1 MAVLSRSAWTT
12 AKNQAPAIKRDQTE
26 IYLHYPGQPGAIGR
40 ASQAATARRLRNY
53 RVMHTRGQYSEI
65 AYNWAVDQDG
75 RIWELRGKR
84 QCGGNGGQTTNRR
97 GQAILVL
104 TGNTEQPTEDCIR
117 GINECIAMIRDW
129 QPTARTIRGHRESF
143 EASTVCPGE
152 PIMRLIKAGAFTGNV
167 AQSVPEAVKD
177 AARPWR
183 DSPRAK
189 SMEAAQVE
197 RIQKLLGVKA
207 DGVYGDKTGT
217 AVSAVQAALELTPDG
232 VWGPATEDAVTTLN
246 ELKKDTERLIAF
258 GEQIHWRTDVTKKA
272 VEELPAAIFAHK
284 VPLEG
289 DFKGQSGDA
298 AGIRKWYAHDVKRIV
313 DAVREQGQQ
322 NAVVR
327 EDVAALGAGL
337 IALDKKV
344 DALVE
349 ALTESKPA

>member
-1 MAVLSRSAWTT
+1 MTVLSRSAWTT

-40 ASQAATARRLRNY
+40 GSVAATAQRLRNY
-53 RVMHTRGQYSEI
+53 RLMHTRGQYSEI

-152 PIMRLIKAGAFTGNV
+152 PIMRLIKAGAFTGKA

-183 DSPRAK
+183 DSPRVKGMDAGV
-189 SMEAAQVE
+189 VE
-197 RIQKLLGVKA
+197 GVQKLLGLTD
-207 DGVYGDKTGT
+207 DGIYGDKTGT
-217 AVSAVQAALELTPDG
+217 AVAAVQASLELTPDG
-232 VWGPATEDAVTTLN
+232 IWGPATEAAVSKIDDIHDRVTRYLDTKTSHVARQVWEHQI
-246 ELKKDTERLIAF
+246 ELKGSEFEGKISTPGTKFIWLDHERET
-258 GEQIHWRTDVTKKA
+258 GE
-272 VEELPAAIFAHK
+272 AAIRR
-284 VPLEG
+284 
-289 DFKGQSGDA
+289 DIDA
-298 AGIRKWYAHDVKRIV
+298 I
-313 DAVREQGQQ
+313 
-322 NAVVR
+322 
-327 EDVAALGAGL
+327 GAGL

-344 DALVE
+344 DALVK
-349 ALTESKPA
+349 ALADHKGA